1 MDPYPGRIICD
12 CGCMDSP
19 DVNDPNDA
27 PSREVKVAKV
37 SADFVDTAEVALA
50 VHRKLVREGINETVA
65 DSALLSIIT
74 QFAHSAT
81 H

>member
-12 CGCMDSP
+12 CGCMGTS